1 MSILKTYRMAVPA
14 ACLAALALVSACGTS
29 VTNKSRTLYDGVPFK
44 AKAKPIDKKTDP
56 AVFQIDIKGVER
68 SLTGAREAAAHGG
81 TTYCVTT
88 YGSSKIE
95 WANDP
100 RNEEIPLTI
109 TDGRAVFQGTCT
121 P

>member
-1 MSILKTYRMAVPA
+1 MMKTYRMAVPA

-29 VTNKSRTLYDGVPFK
+29 VTNKNRELYDGVPFK
-44 AKAKPIDKKTDP
+44 AKAKPIDKKTNP
-56 AVFQIDIKGVER
+56 AVFQIDIKGVDR
-68 SLTGAREAAAHGG
+68 SVKGAREAAAHSG
-81 TTYCVTT
+81 TKYCVTT
-88 YGSSKIE
+88 YGSSDIE

-100 RNEEIPLTI
+100 RNEDVPLTI